1 MNVHGTWFE
10 RGAASDGAERGY
22 DGDSR
27 AVELGLDYRLSERAV
42 VGARAFKAFAR
53 NPMEKLEMR
62 ARARA
67 TARASR
73 MFTPGRDQDLE
84 GEVRAD
90 RVREKPAAL
99 PPAIDIIDE
108 THARSSCKPMGELE
122 YVVQSVDARGRL
134 RALYVIVPDLA
145 LKSHYERLG
154 FAIEPGC
161 RVLLD
166 AAALLPIA
174 VMRVSCHGSAA
185 TPPKCSPAAGFN
197 PYWDMPAA

>member
-1 MNVHGTWFE
+1 
-10 RGAASDGAERGY
+10 
-22 DGDSR
+22 
-27 AVELGLDYRLSERAV
+27 
-42 VGARAFKAFAR
+42 
-53 NPMEKLEMR
+53 MEKLEMR

-73 MFTPGRDQDLE
+73 MFTPGDENLE
-84 GEVRAD
+84 DGARGERA
-90 RVREKPAAL
+90 RGKPAAL

-108 THARSSCKPMGELE
+108 AHARAACRPMGELE

-134 RALYVIVPDLA
+134 HALYVIVPDLA

-166 AAALLPIA
+166 AGALLPLA
-174 VMRVSCHGSAA
+174 VMRVSRHGGGETPQTCSAA
-185 TPPKCSPAAGFN
+185 TGFN
-197 PYWDMPAA
+197 PYFDLPAA